1 MSSRSGVEVNG
12 LGKQWAVYPSAA
24 LKIRYQTVNPSAALR
39 IRDGAGSEPFGC
51 AQGTRRS

>member
-1 MSSRSGVEVNG
+1 VSSRSGVEVNG